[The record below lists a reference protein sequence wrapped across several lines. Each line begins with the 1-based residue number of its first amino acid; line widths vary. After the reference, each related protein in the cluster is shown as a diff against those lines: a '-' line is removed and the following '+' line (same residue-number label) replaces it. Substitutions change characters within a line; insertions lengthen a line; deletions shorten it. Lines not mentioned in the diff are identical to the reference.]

1 MNKPYNYFSAILIIS
16 IASTFTACNFLE
28 GNNSKPTGDMV
39 CDKSNREIFYN
50 CLIQYVPLGSS
61 YEELKKFLILHDF
74 SYSYKNP
81 FPEKNYEF
89 YFIWSANNIAN
100 YKIGV
105 IGYTNSDFKVIE
117 MEMI

>member
-1 MNKPYNYFSAILIIS
+1 MNKPYNYFSAILFIS

-61 YEELKKFLILHDF
+61 YEELRKFLVLHDF
-74 SYSYKNP
+74 SSSKPNP
-81 FPEKNYEF
+81 IKDGKYEF
-89 YFIWSANNIAN
+89 DFDWSANNIGN
-100 YKIGV
+100 YQIGV
-105 IGYTNSDFKVIE
+105 IGHINSDFKVIK
-117 MEMI
+117 MEMN